1 MSRTTEEPQR
11 VDTSR
16 AAAEWKADPGL
27 DNIIHG
33 NNEPVRDQSRLHVS
47 TNLRTTSKQWLQGS
61 MVDRSFKA
69 APAPAA
75 TNSRNDRIASGEGTR
90 GVKGWTGDGKGPLN
104 PESSMPKTKS
114 TLI

>member
-1 MSRTTEEPQR
+1 
-11 VDTSR
+11 
-16 AAAEWKADPGL
+16 
-27 DNIIHG
+27 
-33 NNEPVRDQSRLHVS
+33 
-47 TNLRTTSKQWLQGS
+47 

-75 TNSRNDRIASGEGTR
+75 TDSGHDQIAGGRGTR

-104 PESSMPKTKS
+104 PDSSMPKSKS

>member
-1 MSRTTEEPQR
+1 MSRTAEEPQR
-11 VDTSR
+11 VDASR

-27 DNIIHG
+27 DSIIHG
-33 NNEPVRDQSRLHVS
+33 NNEP
-47 TNLRTTSKQWLQGS
+47 GS

-75 TNSRNDRIASGEGTR
+75 INSGNDHIARGEGTR

>member
-61 MVDRSFKA
+61 LVDRSFKA

-75 TNSRNDRIASGEGTR
+75 TDPEHDNIVGGEGSR
-90 GVKGWTGDGKGPLN
+90 GIKKWTGDGKGPLN
-104 PESSMPKTKS
+104 PEESVPKKRS
-114 TLI
+114 ALI